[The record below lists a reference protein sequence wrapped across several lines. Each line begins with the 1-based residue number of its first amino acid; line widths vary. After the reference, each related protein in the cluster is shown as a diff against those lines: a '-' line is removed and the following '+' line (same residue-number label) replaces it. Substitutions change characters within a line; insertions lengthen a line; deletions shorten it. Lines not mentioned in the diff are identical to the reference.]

1 LHYNYFR
8 DYDPTLGRYIQSD
21 PIGLEGGINTYLY
34 VGNNLLKWVDPQ
46 GLEAIPVE
54 PVPVPLPPV
63 FFPGT
68 LENKAFVDTTT
79 KVLDSIYNMAK
90 GNRPPGFWPE
100 DKGAIKWGK
109 RNGVDPREAKDRF
122 HKGIKPRCHTPG
134 ARDDLSTNPETGDVI
149 DGNGDYVGNLGDD
162 YN

>member
-1 LHYNYFR
+1 
-8 DYDPTLGRYIQSD
+8 
-21 PIGLEGGINTYLY
+21 
-34 VGNNLLKWVDPQ
+34 VG
-46 GLEAIPVE
+46 

-68 LENKAFVDTTT
+68 PENKAFVDTTT

-90 GNRPPGFWPE
+90 GNRPPGFWPG
-100 DKGAIKWGK
+100 DKGAIEWGK

-134 ARDDLSTNPETGDVI
+134 ARDDLSTNPVILKLGMLLMETAIMQGI
-149 DGNGDYVGNLGDD
+149 WAMTTTNRRASALCLQLM
-162 YN
+162 